1 MKMKYLFLIAIFCK
15 GYGFGQT
22 ADSLVSRSPVFQ
34 LGEVSVYGAS
44 IDTTNTISIKKI
56 EKFNR
61 TDISNALNVLPG
73 ITLANV
79 GPRNESVIYIRG
91 FDLRQVPVFIDGV
104 PVYVPYDGYVDM
116 GRFTTFDLSQIN
128 VSKGFASILYGANT
142 MGGAINLVSKR
153 PTEDLEVNARVGDFG
168 GEGFRWNLNAGS
180 NLGKYYFQLG
190 LSQLKQTFFPLSND
204 YESKTFEDGDERE
217 NSYRDDFKF
226 SAKAGFTPN
235 ATDEYV
241 IGYSLQKGEKGNPPY
256 VGDDTRINTRFW
268 QRPEWNKESIF
279 LVSHTALSEQSKLK
293 ARLFHDTFVNALFS
307 FDDASYTAQT
317 RPFAFQS
324 YYDDFTLGGN
334 AELETSLTSNNLLKF
349 GVQYKHDVHRENNLG
364 EPQRNFIDNTF
375 SISMEHTYQIISE
388 LAVVP
393 GLGFNTRKS
402 VRAEDFDSSTQEI
415 TNFPSNGNSA
425 INAQVG
431 LFWDFATNNSLKGLV
446 SRKTRFATIKD
457 RYSYRMG
464 MAIPNPDLTSEVA
477 LNYDLT
483 YAGKINDKLRLH
495 TSLFRSDISDIIQ
508 QVDNVQPDRFQLQ
521 NAGNAL
527 FQGFEISTD
536 YKIAKRFMAGANYTF
551 IERKNR
557 TDPDILFTNV
567 PKHKVFGYVDY
578 TFPDRANI
586 LLSTEYNS
594 DRFSTSYGTVAK
606 AYNLVN
612 AKTTVFI
619 KRGIEL
625 EAGINNLFDKNYS
638 LIEGFPE
645 AGKNYFVNL
654 VYRYK

>member
-15 GYGFGQT
+15 GYCHGQNV
-22 ADSLVSRSPVFQ
+22 DSLASRSAVFQ
-34 LGEVSVYGAS
+34 LGEVTVYGAS

-73 ITLANV
+73 ITIANV
-79 GPRNESVIYIRG
+79 GPRNESVVYVRG

-142 MGGAINLVSKR
+142 MGGAINLVSRR
-153 PTEDLEVNARVGDFG
+153 PTNNLEINTRAGVFSGD
-168 GEGFRWNLNAGS
+168 GFRWNLNAGS
-180 NLGKYYFQLG
+180 NLGKYYFQVG

-204 YESKTFEDGDERE
+204 FESRTFEDGDKRE

-235 ATDEYV
+235 TTDEYV
-241 IGYSLQKGEKGNPPY
+241 LGYSLQQGEKGNPPY

-268 QRPEWNKESIF
+268 QWPEWNKANLF
-279 LVSHTALSEQSKLK
+279 LVSNTALSQQSKFK
-293 ARLFHDTFVNALFS
+293 ARLFYDTFVNALFS
-307 FDDASYTAQT
+307 FDDVTYTTQT

-324 YYDDFTLGGN
+324 YYDDFTIGGN
-334 AELETSLTSNNLLKF
+334 TELESSLAANNLLKV

-364 EPQRNFIDNTF
+364 EPQRNFTDNTF
-375 SISMEHTYQIISE
+375 SIGVEHTYQIISE

-393 GLGFNTRKS
+393 GLSFNTRNS
-402 VRAEDFDSSTQEI
+402 VRAEDFNSSTQEI
-415 TNFPSNGNSA
+415 VNFPSNDNSA

-431 LFWDFATNNSLKGLV
+431 LFWDFATNNSLKGSI

-483 YAGKINDKLRLH
+483 YAGKLNEKLTLH
-495 TSLFRSDISDIIQ
+495 TSVFRSDISDIIQ

-521 NAGNAL
+521 NAGDAL
-527 FQGFEISTD
+527 FQGFEMSTD
-536 YKIAKRFMAGANYTF
+536 YEIAKQFMVGANYTF
-551 IERKNR
+551 IERKNQ
-557 TDPDILFTNV
+557 TNPEILFTNV

-578 TFPDRANI
+578 TIPNRVNI
-586 LLSTEYNS
+586 LLSNEFNS

-619 KRGIEL
+619 KGGIEL
-625 EAGINNLFDKNYS
+625 EAGINNLFDKNYA

-645 AGKNYFVNL
+645 AGRNYFVNL
-654 VYRYK
+654 AYIYK